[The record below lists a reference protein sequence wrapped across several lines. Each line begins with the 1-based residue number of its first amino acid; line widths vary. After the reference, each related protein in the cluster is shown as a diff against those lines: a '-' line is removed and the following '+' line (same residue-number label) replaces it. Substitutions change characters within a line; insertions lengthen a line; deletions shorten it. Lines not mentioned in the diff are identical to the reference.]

1 MITLYKTERC
11 AWCVQVKKFL
21 DYKKV
26 EYEEIQLEDDPDIA
40 QAFYARGYMTS
51 PIVTNGDK
59 IVAGYSVPKLTELII
74 G

>member
-1 MITLYKTERC
+1 VIRLYKTERC

-26 EYEEIQLEDDPDIA
+26 AYEEIQLEDNPSD
-40 QAFYARGYMTS
+40 QQKFYELGYITS

-59 IVAGYSVPKLTELII
+59 IVAGYSIPKLMELIA
-74 G
+74 